1 MCQELALV
9 NYLVVIFLNTFKQ
22 LVVNTRPTRR
32 CDRVARTEV
41 PPVHVSRLSNTRER
55 HEARQSL
62 MQARVA
68 IRGGDCPRGHLTCAQ
83 STCSDAVYL
92 SASPRDDSQ
101 EERPSDTGKHDL
113 LDDS

>member
-1 MCQELALV
+1 M
-9 NYLVVIFLNTFKQ
+9 
-22 LVVNTRPTRR
+22 
-32 CDRVARTEV
+32 
-41 PPVHVSRLSNTRER
+41 HVSRLSNTRER

-68 IRGGDCPRGHLTCAQ
+68 IRGGDCPPGHLTCAQ